1 MTWHALF
8 YPLRLGTEETVKDLF
23 KESGRPAFEVRD
35 DAGNVAGRLLG
46 TMAFVGAGTA
56 IRAME
61 VHGPL
66 PLVAAH
72 LGRQP
77 QIRRFEEQLE
87 ELLAE
92 PRDMR
97 SPDGARR
104 FFQQA
109 GMQSAHVDVGTGT
122 NGDWHGWYF
131 PLRPGAEDKV
141 RALFDSYD
149 GAGPRPG
156 AMTFLGQRKALRLL
170 ERGSADA
177 ALDLELAER
186 VAELATPAAGPA
198 GIALECVIVR
208 RHDLP
213 VS

>member
-8 YPLRLGTEETVKDLF
+8 YPLRPGSEQTVKDLF
-23 KESGRPAFEVRD
+23 KESGRPSFEVRD

-109 GMQSAHVDVGTGT
+109 GLQSVHVDVGAGPT
-122 NGDWHGWYF
+122 GDWSGRF
-131 PLRPGAEDKV
+131 FLLRDGAEDKV
-141 RALFDSYD
+141 RSLFEQYD
-149 GAGPRPG
+149 GVGPRPG
-156 AMTFLGQRKALRLL
+156 AMTFVGRSKALRLV
-170 ERGSADA
+170 ERASADP

-186 VAELATPAAGPA
+186 VGELAVRAAAPA
-198 GIALECVIVR
+198 GIDLECVIVR